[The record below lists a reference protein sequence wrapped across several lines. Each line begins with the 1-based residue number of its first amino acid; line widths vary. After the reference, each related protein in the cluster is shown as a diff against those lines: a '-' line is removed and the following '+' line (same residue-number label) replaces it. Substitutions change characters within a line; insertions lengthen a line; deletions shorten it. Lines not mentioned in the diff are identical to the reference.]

1 MAVGTHGESFME
13 TDPRHPTRPGAA
25 AVTPGATPGAVTRAV
40 AARAAGST
48 GSPTSRTRSAT
59 PWSR

>member
-25 AVTPGATPGAVTRAV
+25 RGHDAPGGLDGLAQVANKIRDAVESVIE
-40 AARAAGST
+40 
-48 GSPTSRTRSAT
+48 GSPRWCGW
-59 PWSR
+59 P